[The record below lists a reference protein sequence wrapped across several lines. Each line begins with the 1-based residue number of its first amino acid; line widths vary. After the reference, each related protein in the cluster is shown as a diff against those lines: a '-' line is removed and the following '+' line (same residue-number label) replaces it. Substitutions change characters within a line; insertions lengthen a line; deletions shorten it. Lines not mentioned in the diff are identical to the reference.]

1 MNNII
6 TINREFGSGGREVA
20 IRLAKSLGYKYYD
33 RALLHQ
39 LVKQSNFDET
49 YIENVIKNSNDDFPY
64 TISKSFSLYSAPQKQ
79 ATDVLV
85 LEQKI
90 IKQLAEKSN
99 CVFVGRGADVIL
111 NDLDPLNIFVYATME
126 SKVARCKAKASKE
139 EKLTDREIIKNIK
152 AIDKERKKHSLLLG
166 SDAWDEKE
174 NYDLCINTSYVE
186 IKSII
191 PAIESFAKAYFKEVK

>member
-1 MNNII
+1 
-6 TINREFGSGGREVA
+6 
-20 IRLAKSLGYKYYD
+20 
-33 RALLHQ
+33 
-39 LVKQSNFDET
+39 
-49 YIENVIKNSNDDFPY
+49 
-64 TISKSFSLYSAPQKQ
+64 
-79 ATDVLV
+79 VLV

-111 NDLDPLNIFVYATME
+111 NDFDPLNIFVYATME
-126 SKVARCKAKASKE
+126 SKIARCKAKASKDE
-139 EKLTDREIIKNIK
+139 NLSEKEIVKNIK
-152 AIDKERKKHSLLLG
+152 AIDKERRKHSLLLG
-166 SDAWDEKE
+166 SDAWGEKE